1 MDMFNEK
8 MIGCTQCGSL
18 YLKEENVFGL
28 SEEKDSSGKLV
39 YKKVQPVKEIRCR
52 DCGHL
57 IMTININA
65 NSNLVFTQDDV
76 EYYTK

>member
-18 YLKEENVFGL
+18 YLKEENIFGL
-28 SEEKDSSGKLV
+28 SEEKDSSGKLI

-57 IMTININA
+57 IMTINTNT
-65 NSNLVFTQDDV
+65 NSNLAFTQDDI

>member
-8 MIGCTQCGSL
+8 MICCTQCGSL

-28 SEEKDSSGKLV
+28 SEEKDSSGKLI

-57 IMTININA
+57 VMTLNINA
-65 NSNLVFTQDDV
+65 NSHLAFTQDDV

>member
-57 IMTININA
+57 IMTINV
-65 NSNLVFTQDDV
+65 NSGFTFTQDDV

>member
-1 MDMFNEK
+1 MDVFNEK
-8 MIGCTQCGSL
+8 MICCTQCGSL

-28 SEEKDSSGKLV
+28 SEEKDSSGKLI

-57 IMTININA
+57 VMTLNINA
-65 NSNLVFTQDDV
+65 NSHLAFTQDDV

>member
-8 MIGCTQCGSL
+8 MIRCTQCGSL

-28 SEEKDSSGKLV
+28 SEEKDSSGKLI

-57 IMTININA
+57 VMTLNINA
-65 NSNLVFTQDDV
+65 NSHLAFTQDDV

>member
-1 MDMFNEK
+1 MDMCNEK

-28 SEEKDSSGKLV
+28 SEEKDSSGKLI

-57 IMTININA
+57 IMTINANT
-65 NSNLVFTQDDV
+65 NSNLAFTQDDI

>member
-8 MIGCTQCGSL
+8 MICCTKCGSL

-57 IMTININA
+57 VMTLNINA
-65 NSNLVFTQDDV
+65 NSHLAFTQDDV

>member
-8 MIGCTQCGSL
+8 MIGCTKCGSL

-28 SEEKDSSGKLV
+28 SEEKDSSGKLI

-57 IMTININA
+57 VMAINA
-65 NSNLVFTQDDV
+65 NTNSNLVFTQDDV